1 MKRDDM
7 GMRIDDIR
15 KLATKYTKQDL
26 QRMVQMGMID
36 AQKAVMAGMM
46 IDRIT
51 QSAMKPP
58 ETTVAE
64 DVLGGAPTTAQ
75 GQIPP
80 DQMAQ
85 QAPPQMPPQMAAG
98 GGLMGMMPR
107 SDGMAALHSGLHNM
121 AGGGIVAFADGG
133 IPSYAKGDRVDSDLF
148 TSVIAAESGGNPNAV
163 SKKGAK
169 GLAQLMPGTARDPGY
184 GVKGTKDD
192 SPEENK
198 RVGKDYLNALIEKYG
213 NLDYALAAY
222 NWGPG
227 NVDKWIENG
236 ADPKKL
242 PKETREYI
250 PKVKAGMAQMEDKV
264 SMPGREQ
271 LAGLANLLP
280 SAQAEEVKPRTK
292 VSGPAQARAEAAKAA
307 ALAKPAVEEEAS
319 YDPMTG
325 LKISGPEPKPYSSTV
340 KPGTIV
346 EPNPIRDLLQG
357 TPRAATPQTALPPIA
372 TPSAP
377 KPKDTIV
384 NTLKPEVAPEKA
396 PMGTPV
402 PTAMDQLGNFQ
413 GAQMEV
419 PTKKSLKDVMG
430 EQAEADKAYGVD
442 NAKMF
447 DELRA
452 DYAKS
457 GGDLNKR
464 ADKAAGM
471 ALVMFG
477 VGLAGARKGQ
487 EWQTASESGK
497 QALGMY
503 MNSMERIN
511 DNEDRLKQR
520 LQDLRVAENQYK
532 SSRSDKALAALQSNR
547 NEIKAI
553 ELENAKLKNQ
563 AMIKGAEFT
572 VDIFKNENPAQYTVL
587 KNIARDSGKTP
598 AEIFMIANGVA
609 KTNGMTLK
617 DALEGVQR
625 NMKYAGMTFPEQM
638 QIAREGIGEGG
649 GGLPKPKTAA
659 DAEKLPKG
667 TQYQAPDGSIR
678 TKQ

>member
-15 KLATKYTKQDL
+15 KLATKYSKQDL

-51 QSAMKPP
+51 QSATKPP

-80 DQMAQ
+80 DQMGQ
-85 QAPPQMPPQMAAG
+85 EQMPPQMPPPMAAG
-98 GGLMGMMPR
+98 GGLMGMMPH
-107 SDGMAALHSGLHNM
+107 SDGMAALHSGLHDM

-133 IPSYAKGDRVDSDLF
+133 IPSYAGDKGSY
-148 TSVIAAESGGNPNAV
+148 I
-163 SKKGAK
+163 
-169 GLAQLMPGTARDPGY
+169 DP
-184 GVKGTKDD
+184 
-192 SPEENK
+192 EFRNK
-198 RVGKDYLNALIEKYG
+198 
-213 NLDYALAAY
+213 
-222 NWGPG
+222 
-227 NVDKWIENG
+227 
-236 ADPKKL
+236 DPKKI
-242 PKETREYI
+242 KE
-250 PKVKAGMAQMEDKV
+250 AQYQILAQELKSQLEAVDSSEGEDKLRAIKNV
-264 SMPGREQ
+264 EAIRREMRAIKPKQ
-271 LAGLANLLP
+271 SDDEGIAALIP
-280 SAQAEEVKPRTK
+280 SAQAAEVKPRTH
-292 VSGPAQARAEAAKAA
+292 VSGPAQAKAEAAKAA
-307 ALAKPAVEEEAS
+307 ALATPAAEEEAS

-325 LKISGPEPKPYSSTV
+325 MKISGPEPKPYSPTV

-357 TPRAATPQTALPPIA
+357 APRAATPQSALPPIA
-372 TPSAP
+372 KPSAP
-377 KPKDTIV
+377 KPKDEIV
-384 NTLKPEVAPEKA
+384 NPMKPDAATEKA
-396 PMGTPV
+396 PMGPPV

-413 GAQMEV
+413 GAQMEM
-419 PTKKSLKDVMG
+419 PEKKTLKDVMG

-447 DELRA
+447 DEMRQ
-452 DYAKS
+452 DYKES
-457 GGDLNKR
+457 GGNLKNR

-503 MNSMERIN
+503 MNSMEKIN
-511 DNEDRLKQR
+511 DNEDKMKQR

-532 SSRSDKALAALQSNR
+532 SSRSDKALATLQSNR

-563 AMIKGAEFT
+563 SMIKGAEFA
-572 VDIFKNENPAQYTVL
+572 VDIFKTENPAQYTVL
-587 KNIARDSGKTP
+587 KNIARDSGKSP
-598 AEIFMIANGVA
+598 AEIFMIANGIQ
-609 KTNGMTLK
+609 KTGGMTLNQ
-617 DALEGVQR
+617 ALEAVQK
-625 NMKYAGMTFPEQM
+625 NPNYIGKSFPEQV
-638 QIAREGIGEGG
+638 QVAREGIGEGG

-659 DAEKLPKG
+659 DAEKLPQG
-667 TQYQAPDGSIR
+667 TRYQAPDGSIR